1 MTQKIDFLFYS
12 PDLESNQSLTPEDS
26 VHAIRVLRK
35 RNGDWIKVTDGKGG
49 WFDCV
54 ITDANPKSCKIR
66 IEQAVYDY
74 NKPKQDIFIAICP
87 VKNTS
92 RIEYFLEKS
101 VEIGIS
107 GFFFIKSKNTYPK
120 SINNKRLEKIAISAM
135 KQSLKAY
142 KPFISELMS
151 LEELLKNEDLGQKLI
166 AHFDEDSVDLSNLN
180 LESKITMLI
189 GPEGDFTEKELEM
202 AYKYG
207 FKNVTLGQNRL
218 RTETAGVYAVSVINS
233 KGI

>member
-1 MTQKIDFLFYS
+1 MKIDFLFYA

-26 VHAIRVLRK
+26 VHAVRVLRK
-35 RNGDWIKVTDGKGG
+35 KNGDKIKVTDGKGG

-54 ITDANPKSCKIR
+54 IIEANPKLCKIR
-66 IEQAVYDY
+66 VENAVYNY
-74 NKPKQDIFIAICP
+74 NKAKQDIFIAICP
-87 VKNTS
+87 VKNTN
-92 RIEYFLEKS
+92 RIEYFVEKA

-107 GFFFIKSKNTYPK
+107 GIFFIKSKNTYPK

-142 KPFISELMS
+142 IPYISELIS
-151 LEELLKNEDLGQKLI
+151 LEEMLKAENLGQKLI
-166 AHFDEDSVDLSNLN
+166 AHYTEDAEDLNNLD
-180 LESKITMLI
+180 LESKITLLI

-202 AYKYG
+202 AYEYG